1 MHFNLLDYG
10 IIAILLL
17 SAITGLRRGFID
29 ALGGMLSTVLALVA
43 AVLYFGDCASY
54 LEKYF
59 NLGNFLTALIKEKV
73 PILALSLDQSILGQG
88 LLAAPAV
95 TDPAHYLAH
104 LLVAA
109 AGFLLV
115 FGLASVVLKLVF
127 ACLNSLFSL
136 GLLGGVNRIMG
147 MLLVLIKNLLIL
159 VIIFGVAYEPIYL
172 AARMGWDWAGIA
184 AGYMNNSILAARL
197 MDGFV
202 LIKAL
207 FGITR

>member
-10 IIAILLL
+10 LIAILVL
-17 SAITGLRRGFID
+17 SALNGLRRGFID
-29 ALGGMLSTVLALVA
+29 ALGEMLGTVLALAA
-43 AVLYFGDCASY
+43 AVLYFGDCAAY

-59 NLGNFLTALIKEKV
+59 GLGNLLTALIKDKV
-73 PILALSLDQSILGQG
+73 PVLALSLDQSILGHG
-88 LLAAPAV
+88 LLAAPTV
-95 TDPAHYLAH
+95 NDPAHYLAQ

-115 FGLASVVLKLVF
+115 FALASIVLRMVF
-127 ACLNSLFSL
+127 AALNTILSL

-147 MLLVLIKNLLIL
+147 MALILIKNLLIL
-159 VIIFGVAYEPIYL
+159 VIIFGVAYEPVYL

-184 AGYMNNSILAARL
+184 AGYMNNSILAARM

-202 LIKAL
+202 LIKTL
-207 FGITR
+207 LGITG

>member
-10 IIAILLL
+10 IITILLL

-29 ALGGMLSTVLALVA
+29 ALGGILSTVLALVA
-43 AVLYFGDCASY
+43 AVLYFGDGAAY
-54 LEKYF
+54 LERYF
-59 NLGNFLTALIKEKV
+59 GLGSLLTTLIKDKV
-73 PILALSLDQSILGQG
+73 PVLALSPDQSILGQG

-95 TDPAHYLAH
+95 TDPAHYLAQ

-109 AGFLLV
+109 VAFLLV

-136 GLLGGVNRIMG
+136 GMLGGVNRIMG

-184 AGYMNNSILAARL
+184 TGYMNKSVLTAGL
-197 MDGFV
+197 MDGFGY
-202 LIKAL
+202 IKAL
-207 FGITR
+207 L

>member
-1 MHFNLLDYG
+1 MHFNLLDYA

-17 SAITGLRRGFID
+17 SALTGLRRGFID
-29 ALGGMLSTVLALVA
+29 ALGSMLSTVLALVV

-59 NLGNFLTALIKEKV
+59 GLGNLLTTLIKDKV
-73 PILALSLDQSILGQG
+73 PVLAFSLDQSILGHG
-88 LLAAPAV
+88 LLAAPAIN
-95 TDPAHYLAH
+95 DPAYYLAQ

-115 FGLASVVLKLVF
+115 FGLASMVLKLLF

-159 VIIFGVAYEPIYL
+159 VIILGVAYEPIYL

-184 AGYMNNSILAARL
+184 SGYMNNSILTAKL

-202 LIKAL
+202 LIKAML
-207 FGITR
+207 GITR